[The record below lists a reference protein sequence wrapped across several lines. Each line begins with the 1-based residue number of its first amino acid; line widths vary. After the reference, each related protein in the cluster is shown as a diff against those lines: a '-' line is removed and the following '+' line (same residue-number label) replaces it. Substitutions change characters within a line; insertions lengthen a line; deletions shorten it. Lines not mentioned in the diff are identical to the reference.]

1 MEGLAPPLRLLFAVK
16 RGLEKGQSVRV
27 ALNSYLLGDK
37 DDFYPLVIQWLGLMQ
52 QGQSARKLL
61 LSVKSLHRQV
71 LLELLERGLAG
82 EAIYQHLLQL
92 EIEIIEAC
100 QDEMND
106 KLARLPFILL
116 IPLLLFQFP
125 AFLMLLFGPLL
136 QNFFHSFGGG

>member
-1 MEGLAPPLRLLFAVK
+1 MEGVAPPLKLLFAVK
-16 RGLEKGQSVRV
+16 RGLEKGQSVRSG
-27 ALNSYLLGDK
+27 LNHYLQGEK
-37 DDFYPLVIQWLGLMQ
+37 DDFFPVVVQWLGHIQ

-61 LSVKSLHRQV
+61 LSLPSLHRQT

-82 EAIYQHLLQL
+82 EAIHQHLLQL

-100 QDEMND
+100 HDEMNE

-125 AFLMLLFGPLL
+125 AFLLLLFGPLL
-136 QNFFHSFGGG
+136 QNFFHSLGGG